1 VELLFWILLALIIYT
16 YIGYGIIVGLI
27 VKLWGLNK
35 KDYSAPQTYPPVT
48 LFIAAYN
55 EKDFINLKVKNSFE
69 LDYPKDKLTQL
80 WITDGSDDGT
90 PDLLKKYENIKVYHE
105 DKRSGKTAAIN
116 RGLQFVNTSIII
128 FCDGNTLLS
137 KETIKAVV
145 KAFEDPKVGCV
156 AGEKRIIEQDSES
169 ASGSGEGAYWKYESI
184 LKKLDSAL
192 YSAVGGVGELFAI
205 RKELFEEVDNES
217 ILDDFEITMRIAMK
231 GYKIKYVPEA
241 TASETPSDNVKE
253 ELKRKIRIAAGGY
266 QVMRRMPE
274 LFNPFK
280 QGILSFQFWS
290 RKVLRWI
297 GVPLAMLIIFPLNLY
312 LAYKYNFKIDN
323 TYTIFFILQSL
334 FYLLVIIGKLLSNI
348 NIKFKAIFLPY
359 YIFIMNYAAIL
370 GGIRYFKGNQSA
382 TWERAKRAK
391 LNSQ

>member
-1 VELLFWILLALIIYT
+1 VEILFWVLLGLIIYT
-16 YIGYGIIVGLI
+16 YIGYGILVAVI
-27 VKLWGLNK
+27 VKIFGLNK
-35 KDYSAPQTYPPVT
+35 KDTSELTEFPPVT

-55 EKDFINLKVKNSFE
+55 EKDFIDIKVKNSFE

-80 WITDGSDDGT
+80 WITDGSNDGT
-90 PDLLKKYENIKVYHE
+90 PDLLKKYEGIKVYHE

-116 RGLQFVNTSIII
+116 RGLQFVNSSIII

-145 KAFEDPKVGCV
+145 KAFENPKIGCV
-156 AGEKRIIEQDSES
+156 AGEKRIIEKDSES

-205 RKELFEEVDNES
+205 RKELFEKVDNES

-266 QVMRRMPE
+266 QVMARMPE

-290 RKVLRWI
+290 RKVLRWV
-297 GVPLAMLIIFPLNLY
+297 GVPLAMFIIFPLNIY
-312 LAYKYNFKIDN
+312 LAYKYSFKMDHIF
-323 TYTIFFILQSL
+323 TILLILQSIYYL
-334 FYLLVIIGKLLSNI
+334 FVIIGKLLSNV
-348 NIKFKAIFLPY
+348 NIKFKIIFLPY

-391 LNSQ
+391 FD

>member
-1 VELLFWILLALIIYT
+1 MEILFWILLGLIVYT
-16 YIGYGIIVGLI
+16 YIGYGLIVGLI
-27 VKLWGLNK
+27 VELFSLNK
-35 KDYSAPQTYPPVT
+35 KNQSTPTEYPPVT

-55 EKDFINLKVKNSFE
+55 EKDFIELKVKNSFE
-69 LDYPKDKLTQL
+69 LDYPTDKITHL
-80 WITDGSDDGT
+80 WVTDGSDDGT
-90 PDLLKKYENIKVYHE
+90 PELLKKYEGIKVYHE
-105 DKRSGKTAAIN
+105 DKRAGKTAAIN
-116 RGLQFVNTSIII
+116 RGLQFVDTSIVI

-156 AGEKRIIEQDSES
+156 AGEKRIIENSSES

-184 LKKLDSAL
+184 LKKLDSSL

-205 RKELFEEVDNES
+205 RKELFEEIDNNS

-266 QVMRRMPE
+266 QVMARLPE

-280 QGILSFQFWS
+280 QGILSIQFWS
-290 RKVLRWI
+290 RKVLRWV
-297 GVPLAMLIIFPLNLY
+297 GVPLAMLIIFPLNIL
-312 LAYKYNFKIDN
+312 LAYQYQFDITNI
-323 TYTIFFILQSL
+323 YTIFLILQSVYYI
-334 FYLLVIIGKLLSNI
+334 FVIIGKLLSNI
-348 NIKFKAIFLPY
+348 NISFKIIFLPY
-359 YIFIMNYAAIL
+359 YIFIMNYAAIM
-370 GGIRYFKGNQSA
+370 GGIRYFRGKQSA

-391 LNSQ
+391 ITDN

>member
-1 VELLFWILLALIIYT
+1 MEILFWILLTIIIYT
-16 YIGYGIIVGLI
+16 YLGYGILIGVI
-27 VKLWGLNK
+27 VKLFGLK
-35 KDYSAPQTYPPVT
+35 TKDNSELKDFPPVT

-55 EKDFINLKVKNSFE
+55 EKDFVDIKVKNSFE
-69 LDYPKDKLTQL
+69 LDYPKDKLTHL
-80 WITDGSDDGT
+80 WVTDGSDDGT
-90 PDLLKKYENIKVYHE
+90 PDLLRKYEGIKVLHE

-116 RGLQFVNTSIII
+116 RGLEFVDTSIII

-137 KETIKAVV
+137 KETIKSVV

-156 AGEKRIIEQDSES
+156 AGEKRIIEKNSES

-205 RKELFEEVDNES
+205 RKELFEEVDNNS

-266 QVMRRMPE
+266 QVMGRLPE

-280 QGILSFQFWS
+280 QGVLSFQFWS
-290 RKVLRWI
+290 RKVLRWV
-297 GVPLAMLIIFPLNLY
+297 GVPLALIIILPLNIY
-312 LAYKYNFKIDN
+312 LANSSQFDQKNIF
-323 TYTIFFILQSL
+323 TILLALQSL
-334 FYLLVIIGKLLSNI
+334 FYFFVILGRLLSNT
-348 NIKFKAIFLPY
+348 NISFKIIFLPY
-359 YIFIMNYAAIL
+359 YIFIMNYAAIM
-370 GGIRYFKGNQSA
+370 GGIRHFKGAQSA

-391 LNSQ
+391 M

>member
-1 VELLFWILLALIIYT
+1 MQHNKKTVELLFWILLGLIIYT
-16 YIGYGIIVGLI
+16 YIGYGLIIAVI
-27 VKLWGLNK
+27 VNVLGLNK
-35 KDYSAPQTYPPVT
+35 KDSSKLKEYPPVT

-55 EKDFINLKVKNSFE
+55 EKDFIDLKVKNSFE

-90 PDLLKKYENIKVYHE
+90 PDLLRKYEGIKVYHE

-116 RGLQFVNTSIII
+116 RGLQFVDSSIII

-137 KETIKAVV
+137 KDTIKAVV
-145 KAFEDPKVGCV
+145 KAFENPKVGCV
-156 AGEKRIIEQDSES
+156 AGEKRIIEKDSES

-231 GYKIKYVPEA
+231 GYKIEYVPEA
-241 TASETPSDNVKE
+241 KASETPSDNVKE

-266 QVMRRMPE
+266 QVMGRLPE

-280 QGILSFQFWS
+280 QGILSSQFWS
-290 RKVLRWI
+290 RKVLRWV
-297 GVPLAMLIIFPLNLY
+297 GVPLAMLIIFPLNIF
-312 LAYKYNFKIDN
+312 LAFKYQFNIENIF
-323 TYTIFFILQSL
+323 TIFFILQSIYYL
-334 FYLLVIIGKLLSNI
+334 FAIIGKLLSNVD
-348 NIKFKAIFLPY
+348 IKLKPFSYPTIYL
-359 YIFIMNYAAIL
+359 
-370 GGIRYFKGNQSA
+370 
-382 TWERAKRAK
+382 
-391 LNSQ
+391 